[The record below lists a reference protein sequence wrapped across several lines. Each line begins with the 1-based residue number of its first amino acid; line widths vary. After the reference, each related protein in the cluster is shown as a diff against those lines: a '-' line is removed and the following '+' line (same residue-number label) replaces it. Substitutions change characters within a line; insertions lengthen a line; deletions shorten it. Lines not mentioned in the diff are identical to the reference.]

1 VVSRARREEPP
12 FAGNAFQLADAAILE
27 RNPRA
32 GDEILDGARNEHLSG
47 LRLRRNAGADVDGD
61 ARHLAVDELAFAR
74 VQACAYIKAEL
85 AHGGVIADAQ
95 RIARA
100 GPSKE
105 AKNPSPSVS
114 TSTPRKRSSCRRTSS

>member
-74 VQACAYIKAEL
+74 VQACAYIEAEL
-85 AHGGVIADAQ
+85 DAQ